1 MGRSNQG
8 TPETPVV
15 DAPSIIRKTYIRKRS
30 VTETSLNR
38 SVPFASARILV
49 VCNKLETGY
58 DDPLLQSM
66 YVDRPLRGAHAVQV
80 LSRLNR
86 TSKGKSRVSVIDFVN
101 TPSTLHAAFAAFW
114 DGTTIDAGEAPRL
127 YHSPRADSIV
137 DQILAFLRRDDGA
150 SASATV
156 SASSS
161 SPNSTTSSKNQD
173 NNNENNEPSLLCDA
187 TINEVASSIV
197 RGGRMSDVIPLLE
210 EYSEICNQTKAQKA
224 ALPKQY
230 VDVLIRALKTL
241 RSGNASSKAFSN
253 NGTASNSSIIDA
265 AVKDMKVIVNA
276 FQTSYSGSIAIAP
289 TRTSTLPWVPL
300 FSNTISSSTIST
312 LKPTKTT
319 KTTTLSQA
327 VASTNVLY
335 GSGVVESLR
344 EAILHNIS
352 ANDQVGMLNV
362 LTRLSLV
369 DVQVETLRKTGIGK
383 VIRRLSD
390 RNDIHTS
397 VKTLANS
404 IVFKWRK
411 MVQHGSTRK
420 KQSIAGQ
427 DNNGSGTNDN
437 DENAARQLD
446 LQRRNLSRKTLI
458 KLVGGDSILGTE
470 IELALYE
477 KWCGQGK
484 GGKDDFRE
492 YARVLKQIVA
502 NIRLNNELLLRLKTK
517 TLHANQL
524 VVMSTQEMATQ
535 EKKRKRLEQ
544 QEASELGQFN
554 KWKTQIMT
562 EQNTKLSE
570 DVGECPRCQ
579 NNKCY
584 IRHIPDHTSMAGVAS
599 RKPSTM
605 AICAECENTWPIE

>member
-150 SASATV
+150 SASATG

-161 SPNSTTSSKNQD
+161 SPSSTTSSKDQD
-173 NNNENNEPSLLCDA
+173 NNNEDDEPSLLCDA

-230 VDVLIRALKTL
+230 VDVLLRALKTL

-253 NGTASNSSIIDA
+253 NGATSNSSIIDA

-300 FSNTISSSTIST
+300 FSSISSSTNTT
-312 LKPTKTT
+312 LKTTKTT

-390 RNDIHTS
+390 RIDVHTS
-397 VKTLANS
+397 VKTLAKS

-427 DNNGSGTNDN
+427 DNNSSNTDN
-437 DENAARQLD
+437 ARQLD

-458 KLVGGDSILGTE
+458 KLVGGETILGTE

-554 KWKTQIMT
+554 KWKT
-562 EQNTKLSE
+562 
-570 DVGECPRCQ
+570 
-579 NNKCY
+579 
-584 IRHIPDHTSMAGVAS
+584 
-599 RKPSTM
+599 
-605 AICAECENTWPIE
+605 

>member
-1 MGRSNQG
+1 MG
-8 TPETPVV
+8 
-15 DAPSIIRKTYIRKRS
+15 
-30 VTETSLNR
+30 
-38 SVPFASARILV
+38 
-49 VCNKLETGY
+49 
-58 DDPLLQSM
+58 
-66 YVDRPLRGAHAVQV
+66 
-80 LSRLNR
+80 
-86 TSKGKSRVSVIDFVN
+86 
-101 TPSTLHAAFAAFW
+101 
-114 DGTTIDAGEAPRL
+114 
-127 YHSPRADSIV
+127 
-137 DQILAFLRRDDGA
+137 
-150 SASATV
+150 
-156 SASSS
+156 
-161 SPNSTTSSKNQD
+161 
-173 NNNENNEPSLLCDA
+173 
-187 TINEVASSIV
+187 
-197 RGGRMSDVIPLLE
+197 IPLLE

-253 NGTASNSSIIDA
+253 NGAASNSSIIDA

-300 FSNTISSSTIST
+300 FSSTIST
-312 LKPTKTT
+312 TTNTTLKTTKTT

-411 MVQHGSTRK
+411 MVQHGSKRK

-427 DNNGSGTNDN
+427 DHNNSSTTDN

-458 KLVGGDSILGTE
+458 KLVGGETILGTE

-570 DVGECPRCQ
+570 DVGEC
-579 NNKCY
+579 
-584 IRHIPDHTSMAGVAS
+584 
-599 RKPSTM
+599 
-605 AICAECENTWPIE
+605 

>member
-1 MGRSNQG
+1 
-8 TPETPVV
+8 
-15 DAPSIIRKTYIRKRS
+15 
-30 VTETSLNR
+30 
-38 SVPFASARILV
+38 
-49 VCNKLETGY
+49 
-58 DDPLLQSM
+58 
-66 YVDRPLRGAHAVQV
+66 
-80 LSRLNR
+80 
-86 TSKGKSRVSVIDFVN
+86 
-101 TPSTLHAAFAAFW
+101 
-114 DGTTIDAGEAPRL
+114 
-127 YHSPRADSIV
+127 
-137 DQILAFLRRDDGA
+137 
-150 SASATV
+150 
-156 SASSS
+156 
-161 SPNSTTSSKNQD
+161 
-173 NNNENNEPSLLCDA
+173 
-187 TINEVASSIV
+187 
-197 RGGRMSDVIPLLE
+197 
-210 EYSEICNQTKAQKA
+210 
-224 ALPKQY
+224 
-230 VDVLIRALKTL
+230 
-241 RSGNASSKAFSN
+241 
-253 NGTASNSSIIDA
+253 
-265 AVKDMKVIVNA
+265 
-276 FQTSYSGSIAIAP
+276 
-289 TRTSTLPWVPL
+289 
-300 FSNTISSSTIST
+300 
-312 LKPTKTT
+312 
-319 KTTTLSQA
+319 
-327 VASTNVLY
+327 
-335 GSGVVESLR
+335 
-344 EAILHNIS
+344 
-352 ANDQVGMLNV
+352 MLNV

-390 RNDIHTS
+390 RNDIYTS
-397 VKTLANS
+397 VKTLAKS

-427 DNNGSGTNDN
+427 DNNGSGNKDN

-458 KLVGGDSILGTE
+458 KLVGGETILGTE

-484 GGKDDFRE
+484 GGKEDFRE